1 MVPDEKLPEISVEK
15 KVSEEPKRVG
25 RPRAVKPEEPKP
37 RKWEDVAKEI
47 QKLRKAGMSVPR
59 IAEKFEL
66 TYGIV
71 NQIMLRSYKM
81 TANTKKVFERHEAK
95 RLGL

>member
-1 MVPDEKLPEISVEK
+1 MVTDDKLPEISVEK
-15 KVSEEPKRVG
+15 KAVEEPKRVG

-37 RKWEDVAKEI
+37 RKWEDVAREI
-47 QKLRKAGMSVPR
+47 QKLKKAGMTVPA
-59 IAEKFEL
+59 IAEKLDL

-95 RLGL
+95 RLAK

>member
-1 MVPDEKLPEISVEK
+1 MAIDVKLPEISLENTV
-15 KVSEEPKRVG
+15 VEEPKRVG
-25 RPRAVKPEEPKP
+25 RPRAVKAEKPKP
-37 RKWEDVAKEI
+37 RNWEDVAKEI
-47 QKLRKAGMSVPR
+47 QKLKKAGMTVPA
-59 IAEKFEL
+59 IAEKLEL

-81 TANTKKVFERHEAK
+81 TANTKRVFERHEAK

>member
-1 MVPDEKLPEISVEK
+1 MVTDDKLPEISVEK
-15 KVSEEPKRVG
+15 KVVEEPKRVG
-25 RPRAVKPEEPKP
+25 RPRVVKTEEPKP

-47 QKLRKAGMSVPR
+47 QKLKKAGMTVPA
-59 IAEKFEL
+59 IAEKLEL

-95 RLGL
+95 RLAK

>member
-1 MVPDEKLPEISVEK
+1 MVTDDKLPEISVEK
-15 KVSEEPKRVG
+15 KVVEELKRVG
-25 RPRAVKPEEPKP
+25 RPRVVKPEEPKP

-47 QKLRKAGMSVPR
+47 QTLKKAGMTVPA
-59 IAEKFEL
+59 IAKKLEL

-95 RLGL
+95 RLAE